1 MAYEGVDQEIL
12 QDFIVEAGEYIENL
26 SEQLVDLEKTPEDSE
41 LLNSIFRAYHTIKGG
56 AGFLNL
62 TNLVEI
68 CHACES
74 VFDALRHGNQH
85 VSPELMDT
93 ILKAYDII
101 NSMYASVQNQE
112 PFDPAP
118 KEIIDRL
125 HALAQGGGA
134 LRQLLPRS
142 PLPRRSRLRSPH
154 RSLPL
159 HRRQTRAATLTPSP
173 RTSSRSSLTSCT
185 ARAWPPAPTMT
196 RRASRTPLTATST
209 K

>member
-62 TNLVEI
+62 TNLVDI

-93 ILKAYDII
+93 ILKSYDII
-101 NSMYASVQNQE
+101 NDMYAHVQNQE

-125 HALAQGGGA
+125 HALAQGGA
-134 LRQLLPRS
+134 PLLQLLLPRRNPPPRRSLPRS
-142 PLPRRSRLRSPH
+142 PHRLRS
-154 RSLPL
+154 LP
-159 HRRQTRAATLTPSP
+159 QTRVTPTPSP
-173 RTSSRSSLTSCT
+173 RTSSRSFLTSCT
-185 ARAWPPAPTMT
+185 ARALPRAPTTT
-196 RRASRTPLTATST
+196 RRASRIRLTATST